1 MTLRRASL
9 CLLLA
14 GAPLPAGFAAAPAT
28 PPPAASTPLV
38 PTVIESGALDMVS
51 SAKETTFTYSQG
63 VKVTATNMSLTCDE
77 LVVVARRSG
86 DPSAL
91 IGKQE
96 KFKSMIAT
104 GNVRIMQ
111 NDREATAGRAEVFP
125 DDDKVVLS
133 GNPVVRSPKDGWEQ
147 TGPKMELL
155 RGERRAVIKSE
166 GDIRPR
172 TTLPALKDLGYDKVP
187 EKKQPAP
194 TAPSPA
200 QAETPATVTVPMPP
214 PK

>member
-1 MTLRRASL
+1 MIPRRPTFR
-9 CLLLA
+9 LLLA
-14 GAPLPAGFAAAPAT
+14 GATLAAGFAAEPAS
-28 PPPAASTPLV
+28 PPTAASAPLV

-63 VKVTATNMSLTCDE
+63 VKVTATNMALTCDE

-104 GNVRIMQ
+104 GNVRIVQ
-111 NDREATAGRAEVFP
+111 NDREATAARAEVFP

-147 TGPKMELL
+147 TGAKMELL

-166 GDIRPR
+166 GEVRPR

-194 TAPSPA
+194 GAPAPGADAPA
-200 QAETPATVTVPMPP
+200 KVTVPIPP